1 VSLLLPADLQRRT
14 DLRRMKA
21 LATGLLLLTTAIY
34 VATRLAAPA
43 PTWVG
48 FVGAAAEAAMVGALA
63 DWFAVTALFRH
74 PLGLPIPHTAI
85 IPSRKDS
92 IGRSLEEF
100 VASNFLSEPVVVEK
114 VRSAQVTARLG
125 AWLVDGGHAQRV
137 TELGASAVR
146 GALTVLRDEDVQA
159 VLEQTIVHRLAARPW
174 GPPAGRL
181 LAEVVKDGTHHRVVD
196 LGVDAVL
203 DWLIDNPD
211 TVRDIV
217 IEQAPAWSPS
227 FVDEAI
233 GNRVYRELLRV
244 ATEVHGDVDH
254 PVRQAIDTLLA
265 GFADDLMHDPDRIEQ
280 AEQFKERLLAHPDVQ
295 AAMRTTWVTGRRLVV
310 DAVEDPQSEL
320 RRRAAEGIAALGVRL
335 SHDAELQ
342 HKVDGWVAQGV
353 GYLAANYGTEI
364 ATVIS
369 DTVQRW
375 DATETSERIE
385 LQVGRDLQFIRINGT
400 VVGALA
406 GLGIHTLTLL
416 LG

>member
-1 VSLLLPADLQRRT
+1 MSLILPADVQRRS
-14 DLRRMKA
+14 DLRRMKT
-21 LATGLLLLTTAIY
+21 LATGLLVLVTAIY
-34 VATRLAAPA
+34 VATRLASPA

-63 DWFAVTALFRH
+63 DWFAVTALFRR

-85 IPSRKDS
+85 IPSRKDE
-92 IGRSLEEF
+92 IGRSLEDF

-125 AWLVDGGHAQRV
+125 AWVAESPHAERV
-137 TELGASAVR
+137 VELGASAVR
-146 GALTVLRDEDVQA
+146 GLLAVLRDEDVQT
-159 VLEQTIVHRLAARPW
+159 VLEQTLVHRLAARPW

-196 LGVDAVL
+196 LGVDAL
-203 DWLIDNPD
+203 LEWLVDNRE
-211 TVRDIV
+211 TVHDLV
-217 IEQAPAWSPS
+217 IEQAPAWSPP

-233 GNRVYRELLRV
+233 AGRVHRELLRV
-244 ATEVHGDVDH
+244 ATEVQGDPH
-254 PVRQAIDTLLA
+254 HRVRQAIDNLLA
-265 GFADDLMHDPDRIEQ
+265 EFADDLVNNPETIER
-280 AEQFKERLLAHPDVQ
+280 AEQVKERLLAHPDVR
-295 AAMRTTWVTGRRLVV
+295 AALRSTWITGRRLVLEAV
-310 DAVEDPQSEL
+310 DDPHSEL
-320 RRRAAEGIAALGVRL
+320 RRRATEGIIALGGRL
-335 SHDAELQ
+335 SVDAELQ
-342 HKVDGWVAQGV
+342 HKVDDWVAQGV
-353 GYLAANYGTEI
+353 GYLASNYGTEI
-364 ATVIS
+364 ATIIS

-375 DATETSERIE
+375 DPTETSQRIE